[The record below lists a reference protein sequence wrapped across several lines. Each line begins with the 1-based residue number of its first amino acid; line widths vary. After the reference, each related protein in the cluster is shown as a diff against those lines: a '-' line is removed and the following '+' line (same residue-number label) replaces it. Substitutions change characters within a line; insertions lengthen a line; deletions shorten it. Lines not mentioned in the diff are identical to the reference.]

1 MMRTTLRETLE
12 KTGILVID
20 GSMSTALEQ
29 LGCDLNDRLWTAKA
43 LDQQPELVRQ
53 VHENYFVF
61 RRHLQQAK
69 LRIVSP
75 IAQELRVHRKDGRSR
90 RALDKRLETRLVFY
104 DHFPT
109 VTFLRS
115 T

>member
-43 LDQQPELVRQ
+43 LDQQPELV
-53 VHENYFVF
+53 
-61 RRHLQQAK
+61 
-69 LRIVSP
+69 
-75 IAQELRVHRKDGRSR
+75 GRSTR
-90 RALDKRLETRLVFY
+90 TTSLPGRTAASLAAIRPRFQALWPRDT
-104 DHFPT
+104 P
-109 VTFLRS
+109 
-115 T
+115 